1 MDMDQ
6 LIRQLQELQRRLG
19 EMAND
24 LGNLADPELVAV
36 SEEADRLILQI
47 QRSRMAAQ
55 EPIFQ
60 SAAGERNW

>member
-47 QRSRMAAQ
+47 QRSRMSAQ
-55 EPIFQ
+55 
-60 SAAGERNW
+60 